1 MTTAQALRAPRAC
14 VDGPDCSETTAL
26 DAERLAKAN
35 INPVT
40 GLATDYLNHF
50 NEAIM
55 LLDLASTVPECLAD
69 LMAWRPM
76 SYEDHFASSSFKER
90 ELAVRAYR
98 AADPRTRGDLE
109 RLATAMTA
117 ILLAARGAL
126 ITAGCAVEAKS
137 EAARALAQLRPLV
150 VGASAVINGEATAQ
164 DEVDALFGR

>member
-1 MTTAQALRAPRAC
+1 MTTAPALRAQRASF
-14 VDGPDCSETTAL
+14 DGPDPGEATQF

-35 INPVT
+35 ICPAT

-76 SYEDHFASSSFKER
+76 GYEDHFAASTFKDR

-98 AADPRTRGDLE
+98 GADPTARGDLE

-117 ILLAARGAL
+117 ILLAARSAL
-126 ITAGCAVEAKS
+126 IMASCAAEAKG
-137 EAARALAQLRPLV
+137 EAARAVVQLRPLV
-150 VGASAVINGEATAQ
+150 ARAGAVINGEPTGQ
-164 DEVDALFGR
+164 DAVDALFGP

>member
-1 MTTAQALRAPRAC
+1 MTTASALRASRAC
-14 VDGPDCSETTAL
+14 LDGPDCGEATTL

-35 INPVT
+35 ISPAT

-76 SYEDHFASSSFKER
+76 GYEDHFAASSFKDR
-90 ELAVRAYR
+90 DFAVRAYR
-98 AADPRTRGDLE
+98 AADPQARGDLE

-117 ILLAARGAL
+117 ILLAARSAL
-126 ITAGCAVEAKS
+126 IMAGCAVEASS
-137 EAARALAQLRPLV
+137 EAARAAAAPAGDTGRLRHQWRDDRP
-150 VGASAVINGEATAQ
+150 G
-164 DEVDALFGR
+164 